1 MTIVFTGRKAHLT
14 ADLKALAT
22 GKLQKLQTLLGDIL
36 DAHVILKHEKRRQ
49 VVEMVVKARGR
60 TLAAEAE
67 GTEFD
72 EALGLCSDR
81 LLTQARR
88 HADRRTSRRK
98 GRGAWKT
105 GRRSEPMAAPPAG
118 DADGDGGGRSPGLVR
133 MGRVALRS
141 MTVREALLRAGD
153 QDQPVLVFRDLA
165 SERLAVLFKRQDGRY
180 GLLETEV

>member
-36 DAHVILKHEKRRQ
+36 DAHVILKREKRRQ
-49 VVEMVVKARGR
+49 VVEMVVKVRGR

-67 GTEFD
+67 GAEFD
-72 EALGLCSDR
+72 EAVGLCSDR
-81 LLTQARR
+81 LLAQARR

-98 GRGAWKT
+98 GRGAWKP
-105 GRRSEPMAAPPAG
+105 GRRTEPLAAS
-118 DADGDGGGRSPGLVR
+118 DGDGAGHGTTPGLVR
-133 MGRVALRS
+133 MGRVALKV

-153 QDQPVLVFRDLA
+153 EDQPVLVFRDLA

>member
-36 DAHVILKHEKRRQ
+36 DAHVILKREKRRQ
-49 VVEMVVKARGR
+49 VVEMVVKVRRR

-67 GTEFD
+67 GADFV
-72 EALGLCSDR
+72 EAVGLCADR
-81 LLTQARR
+81 LLAQARR

-105 GRRSEPMAAPPAG
+105 GRRTEPMPETAP
-118 DADGDGGGRSPGLVR
+118 DGDGAETGLVR
-133 MGRVALRS
+133 MGRVAPRA

-153 QDQPVLVFRDLA
+153 EDQPVLVFRDLA

>member
-36 DAHVILKHEKRRQ
+36 DAHVILKREKRRQ

-72 EALGLCSDR
+72 EAVGLCSDR

-105 GRRSEPMAAPPAG
+105 GLRREPMAAPAV
-118 DADGDGGGRSPGLVR
+118 DGDGPGAGPGLVR
-133 MGRVALRS
+133 MGRVALKS
-141 MTVREALLRAGD
+141 MTVREALLRAED
-153 QDQPVLVFRDLA
+153 QDQPVLVFRDLV